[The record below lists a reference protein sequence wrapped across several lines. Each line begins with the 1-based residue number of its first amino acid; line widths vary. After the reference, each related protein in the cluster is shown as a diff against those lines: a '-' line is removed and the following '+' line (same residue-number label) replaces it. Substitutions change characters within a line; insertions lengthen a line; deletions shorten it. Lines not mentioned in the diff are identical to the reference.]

1 MLFWLSGLAITLL
14 TGIAASLYLWLVRR
28 RNDEIANGL
37 HALSGLRWREFSKL
51 VLVAMQRRGLSLDAS
66 GDASRD
72 PRSTFTLRQGGRH
85 WQLSCKHGSAY
96 RIGAAPVE
104 ELAASVRLSGAA
116 GGILATE
123 GRVEKEGHEAA
134 RSRNIE
140 ILDGPALWDALKPLI
155 EDDLRQQLVHDA
167 QSRARRHIGI
177 AWLAAFALGA
187 VISTALANWWIG
199 EGQHPAPAPAQASPA
214 AAAPAAASAV
224 APYREPTEEELEDQ
238 RLAIS
243 RALAHTPGVIRGVWQ
258 TRLTLTVDYSGSQD
272 AVWPR
277 ICEEVERYP
286 ALRTVRV
293 QMNPPQGSS
302 DPIRWRQCKNM

>member
-28 RNDEIANGL
+28 RNDEIATGL

-72 PRSTFTLRQGGRH
+72 PRSTFTLRQGDRH

-140 ILDGPALWDALKPLI
+140 VLDGPALWDALKPLI
-155 EDDLRQQLVHDA
+155 EEDLRQELVDNA
-167 QSRARRHIGI
+167 KSRARRHIGI

-187 VISTALANWWIG
+187 VVSTALANWWINDG
-199 EGQHPAPAPAQASPA
+199 PRPSAATAAPPA
-214 AAAPAAASAV
+214 AAAPTASASV
-224 APYREPTEEELEDQ
+224 QTYHEPSEDELEDQ
-238 RLAIS
+238 RMAIS
-243 RALAHTPGVIRGVWQ
+243 RALSHTPGVIRGVWQ
-258 TRLTLTVDYSGSQD
+258 TRLTLTVDYDGSQD

-277 ICEEVERYP
+277 ICEQVERYP

-293 QMNPPQGSS
+293 QLNPPKGSS

>member
-14 TGIAASLYLWLVRR
+14 SGIAASLYLWLVRR
-28 RNDEIANGL
+28 RNDEIASGL

-51 VLVAMQRRGLSLDAS
+51 VLVAMQRRGLTLETR
-66 GDASRD
+66 GDEARD
-72 PRSTFTLRQGGRH
+72 PRSTFTLRQGERH

-140 ILDGPALWDALKPLI
+140 VLDGPALWDALKPLI
-155 EDDLRQQLVHDA
+155 EDDLRHDLVHQA
-167 QSRARRHIGI
+167 KARARRHIGI

-187 VISTALANWWIG
+187 VVSTALANWWINDG
-199 EGQHPAPAPAQASPA
+199 PRPAAPAEVAPATT
-214 AAAPAAASAV
+214 AAAPTQAV
-224 APYREPTEEELEDQ
+224 QAYHEPSEAELEEQ

-243 RALAHTPGVIRGVWQ
+243 RELSHTPGVIRGVWQ
-258 TRLTLTVDYSGSQD
+258 TRLTLTVDYDGNPD
-272 AVWPR
+272 VIWPR
-277 ICEEVERYP
+277 ICEQVERYP

-293 QMNPPQGSS
+293 QLNPPKGSS

>member
-1 MLFWLSGLAITLL
+1 MLFWLSGLAIFLL

-51 VLVAMQRRGLSLDAS
+51 VLEAMQRRGLSLESSADAT
-66 GDASRD
+66 RD
-72 PRSTFTLRQGGRH
+72 PRSTFTLRQGNRH

-134 RSRNIE
+134 RTRNIE
-140 ILDGPALWDALKPLI
+140 VLDGPALWGALKPLI
-155 EDDLRQQLVHDA
+155 EDDLRRDLVQQA
-167 QSRARRHIGI
+167 KSRARRHIGI

-187 VISTALANWWIG
+187 VVSTALANWSLK
-199 EGQHPAPAPAQASPA
+199 EGPRPLPAVEPAPT
-214 AAAPAAASAV
+214 ASAPK
-224 APYREPTEEELEDQ
+224 AEHEDLQTYHEPSEAELEDQ
-238 RLAIS
+238 RLEIS

-258 TRLTLTVDYSGSQD
+258 TRLTLTVDYNGNPD
-272 AVWPR
+272 AIWPR
-277 ICEEVERYP
+277 ICEQVERYP

-293 QMNPPQGSS
+293 QLNPPKGSS